1 MIADIGP
8 GLITIILFG
17 SLVLV
22 LIAGLP
28 LAFALGGVGT
38 VFIIL
43 LWGPSGLGVL
53 ASRAYM
59 TMGSFIL
66 IAIPMFVFMG
76 AMLNQ
81 AGIAD
86 DLFAMMYHWLGQLR
100 GGLAAGT
107 VLICTLFAAMV
118 GISGASTV
126 SMGLLALPAMLK
138 RGYQKQLALGC
149 ICAGG
154 ALGILIPPSV
164 VMIILGLFGQLSV
177 GQLFLGGVLPGL
189 LLSGLFIIYILIRS
203 YFQKDIAP
211 AVPREEMIPWTARL
225 WLLPKLALP
234 VLLIFLVMGS
244 IFFGMA
250 TPTEASAIGAAGAV
264 LCALVKKR
272 LTWANFT
279 EALFTTMRLS
289 SMVLWI
295 IIAAAAFTALY
306 AITGAQEFIASILL
320 NAPGGRWGAI
330 ILMQIVFFALG
341 CFLDTTGI
349 LMLTT
354 PIFFPV
360 VRELGFDPLWFG
372 VVFVVNMEM
381 AFLTPPFGLNLF
393 FLKGVAPPNITMGD
407 IYRSIGPFVA
417 LQALGLALVMAFPWL
432 ATWLPGMMITR
443 PPA

>member
-1 MIADIGP
+1 
-8 GLITIILFG
+8 
-17 SLVLV
+17 
-22 LIAGLP
+22 
-28 LAFALGGVGT
+28 
-38 VFIIL
+38 
-43 LWGPSGLGVL
+43 
-53 ASRAYM
+53 
-59 TMGSFIL
+59 
-66 IAIPMFVFMG
+66 
-76 AMLNQ
+76 
-81 AGIAD
+81 
-86 DLFAMMYHWLGQLR
+86 MYHWLGQLR

-126 SMGLLALPAMLK
+126 SMGLLALPAMLN

-189 LLSGLFIIYILIRS
+189 LLSALYVIYILIRS
-203 YFQKDIAP
+203 YFQKEIAP
-211 AVPREEMIPWTARL
+211 AVPRDEMIPWRARL
-225 WLLPKLALP
+225 GLLPKLVFPIA
-234 VLLIFLVMGS
+234 LIFVVMGS

-250 TPTEASAIGAAGAV
+250 TPTEASAIGATGAV
-264 LCALVKKR
+264 VCALIKKR
-272 LTWANFT
+272 LTWKNFT
-279 EALFTTMRLS
+279 ESLFTTMRLS

-320 NAPGGRWGAI
+320 SAPGGRWGAVI
-330 ILMQIVFFALG
+330 IMQVVFFVLG

-360 VRELGFDPLWFG
+360 IRELGFDPLWFG

-393 FLKGVAPPNITMGD
+393 FLKGVAPPEVTMAD

-417 LQALGLALVMAFPWL
+417 LQALGLVLVMVFPWL
-432 ATWLPGMMITR
+432 ATWLPSLMITR